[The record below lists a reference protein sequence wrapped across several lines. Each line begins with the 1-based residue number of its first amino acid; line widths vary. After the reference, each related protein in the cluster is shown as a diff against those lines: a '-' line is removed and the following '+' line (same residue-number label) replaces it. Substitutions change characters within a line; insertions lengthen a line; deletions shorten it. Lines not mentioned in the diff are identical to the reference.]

1 LTALDW
7 NRGAQISRRSTV
19 RLTVLRVGVRAGLG
33 EKKRA
38 EFGAVFAAEIAEYL
52 KTNSRMAFE

>member
-1 LTALDW
+1 LPLT
-7 NRGAQISRRSTV
+7 RITQKRSSRWK
-19 RLTVLRVGVRAGLG
+19 ACGLG

-52 KTNSRMAFE
+52 KTSSRMAFE